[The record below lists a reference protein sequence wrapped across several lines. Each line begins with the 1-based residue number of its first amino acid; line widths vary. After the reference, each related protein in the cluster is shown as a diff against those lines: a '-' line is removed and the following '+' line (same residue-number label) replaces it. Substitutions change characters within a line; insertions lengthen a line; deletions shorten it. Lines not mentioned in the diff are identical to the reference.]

1 MGEPILIFCLGISGI
16 LAYSYI
22 RQMVYKRRQ
31 RQEQAQL
38 QHQRI
43 QVRSVLNVPTN
54 QNQPIPPK
62 YEDIVNREQA
72 PPNYEQA
79 ILNV

>member
-22 RQMVYKRRQ
+22 RQMIYKRRQ
-31 RQEQAQL
+31 RQAQL
-38 QHQRI
+38 QQRI

-79 ILNV
+79 ILNI